1 MHSEYYNENKRA
13 VVSKK
18 TSVNIDENRSVWE
31 VSMYIDDRVIQ
42 KTTAYSE
49 KQAENIAEDFIN
61 AGSRISTTLLNERIN
76 G

>member
-1 MHSEYYNENKRA
+1 MHSEYFNGNKKA

-18 TSVNIDENRSVWE
+18 SSLNIDENRTLWE

-42 KTTAYSE
+42 KTNAYTE
-49 KQAENIAEDFIN
+49 QQAENIAEDFIN
-61 AGSRISTTLLNERIN
+61 SGAQTSPTLLNESLN

>member
-1 MHSEYYNENKRA
+1 MHSEYYNGNKKA

-18 TSVNIDENRSVWE
+18 TSTNIDENRSLWE
-31 VSMYIDDRVIQ
+31 VLMYIDDRVMQ

-49 KQAENIAEDFIN
+49 QQAENIAEDFIN
-61 AGSRISTTLLNERIN
+61 AGSRISPTLLNERIN

>member
-1 MHSEYYNENKRA
+1 MHSEYYNGNKRA

-18 TSVNIDENRSVWE
+18 ASTNIDENRSLWE
-31 VSMYIDDRVIQ
+31 VLMYIDDRVMQ

-49 KQAENIAEDFIN
+49 QQAENIAEDFIN
-61 AGSRISTTLLNERIN
+61 SGSRISPTLLNERIN

>member
-1 MHSEYYNENKRA
+1 MHSEYYNANRKA

-18 TSVNIDENRSVWE
+18 VSTNIDESRSLWE

-42 KTTAYSE
+42 KTNAYNE
-49 KQAENIAEDFIN
+49 QQAEDIAEDFIN
-61 AGSRISTTLLNERIN
+61 AGSQTSPTLLNERLN